1 MVSVLLPLC
10 QVSNIIF
17 EKISTEK
24 RSRRSMEESEKK
36 LIRKN
41 ELYIPTNI
49 PESRANDYFAGFGIK
64 ELTYSLVSFLIWGVI
79 AVVIYVTTGQI
90 IQSILLASGMFG
102 ITILIV
108 KRDKYDESMIDQLK
122 IIRKYRKAQK
132 QYEYEYFNIYEGVDE
147 QWKEQK

>member
-1 MVSVLLPLC
+1 
-10 QVSNIIF
+10 
-17 EKISTEK
+17 
-24 RSRRSMEESEKK
+24 MEESEKK

>member
-1 MVSVLLPLC
+1 
-10 QVSNIIF
+10 
-17 EKISTEK
+17 
-24 RSRRSMEESEKK
+24 MEESEKK

-90 IQSILLASGMFG
+90 IQSILLASRMFD

>member
-1 MVSVLLPLC
+1 
-10 QVSNIIF
+10 
-17 EKISTEK
+17 
-24 RSRRSMEESEKK
+24 MEESEKK

-108 KRDKYDESMIDQLK
+108 KRDKYRRILK
-122 IIRKYRKAQK
+122 
-132 QYEYEYFNIYEGVDE
+132 
-147 QWKEQK
+147 